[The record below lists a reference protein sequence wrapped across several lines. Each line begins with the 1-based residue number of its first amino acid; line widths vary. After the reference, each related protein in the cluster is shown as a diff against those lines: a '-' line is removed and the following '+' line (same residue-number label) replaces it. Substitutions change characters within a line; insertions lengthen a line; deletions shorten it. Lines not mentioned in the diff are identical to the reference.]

1 MKAKILI
8 NKYFNIGQY
17 ITTIRET
24 NISFFCRK
32 FVKTSFSLI
41 LFQKITKPLT
51 SYLYKNHLGQLFVK
65 FQASHQKRDQT
76 PYYPSWI
83 IFTRSA
89 NSNSNYPT
97 VITYIN
103 IKLISLYFLIRKD
116 IFNHHNINLI
126 FFFNQDTIYFIINI
140 YLDDYQNAL
149 KQLKNIE

>member
-24 NISFFCRK
+24 NMSFFLQNICK
-32 FVKTSFSLI
+32 NKLLTDTILENNKTFDI
-41 LFQKITKPLT
+41 LFIQELSWSVICQIPSFT
-51 SYLYKNHLGQLFVK
+51 SEEG
-65 FQASHQKRDQT
+65 SDIIGT
-76 PYYPSWI
+76 PHHPSWI
-83 IFTRSA
+83 MFTRSA
-89 NSNSNYPT
+89 NSNSNYSR
-97 VITYIN
+97 VIIYIN
-103 IKLISLYFLIRKD
+103 IKLISLHFLIRKD

-149 KQLKNIE
+149 K